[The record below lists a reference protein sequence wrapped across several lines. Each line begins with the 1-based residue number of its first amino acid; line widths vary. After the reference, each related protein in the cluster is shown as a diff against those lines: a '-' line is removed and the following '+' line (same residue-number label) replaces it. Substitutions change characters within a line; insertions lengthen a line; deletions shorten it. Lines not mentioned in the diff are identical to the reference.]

1 MGRVSKRV
9 IADRLKREIDEQLS
23 FTISSLVNEDE
34 VGTFLNEFLT
44 KEEKI
49 MFGKRLVLY
58 MLLHKGFSNT
68 QVTSLLSMSHET
80 VRWYRELSGNK
91 SETFIKII
99 ERLLKRERT
108 KELWK
113 KIEKIFEPFTFAL
126 EAKNN
131 MKARA
136 KLASGDFWKD

>member
-9 IADRLKREIDEQLS
+9 IGDRLREEIDEQLS
-23 FTISSLVNEDE
+23 FTISSLVNKDE
-34 VGTFLNEFLT
+34 VGAFLNEFLT
-44 KEEKI
+44 KEEKV

-58 MLLHKGFSNT
+58 MFLQKGFSNT

-80 VRWYRELSGNK
+80 VRWHREVSGNK
-91 SETFIKII
+91 SEAFIKII
-99 ERLLKRERT
+99 ERLMKRQSA

-113 KIEKIFEPFTFAL
+113 KIEKILEPFKLAL

-131 MKARA
+131 MKARV
-136 KLASGDFWKD
+136 KLAGGDFWKD